1 MATRSFICKSLPNNT
16 IVGVYC
22 HYDGYP
28 SGVGATLTTHYATDE
43 RVTALLNLGSISQL
57 EPRLVPDLGDTHTFD
72 NPAKNVTVAY
82 HRDRG
87 EAMSTTTF
95 PSIHELVEDVTNQ
108 LGVEFVYIWDSN
120 EWVTMDLTLNADFSS
135 NCAAV
140 DRLKPTVSVMTTSR
154 G

>member
-1 MATRSFICKSLPNNT
+1 MSTRSFICKSLPNNT

-57 EPRLVPDLGDTHTFD
+57 HPRLVPDLGDTHTFD

-95 PSIHELVEDVTNQ
+95 PSLDVMVENVAHQ

-120 EWVTMDLTLNADFSS
+120 EWVTMDLTLNSDLSFETVQS
-135 NCAAV
+135 N
-140 DRLKPTVSVMTTSR
+140 
-154 G
+154 

>member
-1 MATRSFICKSLPNNT
+1 MSTRSFICKSLPNNT

-57 EPRLVPDLGDTHTFD
+57 HPRLVPDLGDTHTFD

-87 EAMSTTTF
+87 EALSTTTF
-95 PSIHELVEDVTNQ
+95 PSLDVMVENVAHQ

-120 EWVTMDLTLNADFSS
+120 EWVTMDLTLNSDLSFETVQS
-135 NCAAV
+135 N
-140 DRLKPTVSVMTTSR
+140 
-154 G
+154 

>member
-28 SGVGATLTTHYATDE
+28 SGVGATLATHYATDE

-57 EPRLVPDLGDTHTFD
+57 HPRLVPDLGDTHTFD
-72 NPAKNVTVAY
+72 NPAKNVTIAY

-95 PSIHELVEDVTNQ
+95 PSLGVMVTDVAGQ
-108 LGVEFVYIWDSN
+108 LGVDFVYIWNSN
-120 EWVTMDLTLNADFSS
+120 EWVTMDLTLNSDLSFE
-135 NCAAV
+135 
-140 DRLKPTVSVMTTSR
+140 TVPSD
-154 G
+154 

>member
-1 MATRSFICKSLPNNT
+1 MSTRSFICKSLPNNT

-22 HYDGYP
+22 HFDGYP

-57 EPRLVPDLGDTHTFD
+57 HPRLVPDLGDTHTFD

-95 PSIHELVEDVTNQ
+95 PSLDVMVENVANQ

-120 EWVTMDLTLNADFSS
+120 EWITMDLTLNSDLSFETAQS
-135 NCAAV
+135 N
-140 DRLKPTVSVMTTSR
+140 
-154 G
+154 

>member
-28 SGVGATLTTHYATDE
+28 SGVGATLANHYTTDE
-43 RVTALLNLGSISQL
+43 RVTALLSLGSISQL
-57 EPRLVPDLGDTHTFD
+57 HPRLVPNLGDTHTFD
-72 NPAKNVTVAY
+72 NPAKNVTIAY

-95 PSIHELVEDVTNQ
+95 PSLDVMVENVAYQ

-120 EWVTMDLTLNADFSS
+120 EWVTMDLTLNSDLSFETAQS
-135 NCAAV
+135 N
-140 DRLKPTVSVMTTSR
+140 
-154 G
+154 

>member
-1 MATRSFICKSLPNNT
+1 
-16 IVGVYC
+16 
-22 HYDGYP
+22 
-28 SGVGATLTTHYATDE
+28 
-43 RVTALLNLGSISQL
+43 
-57 EPRLVPDLGDTHTFD
+57 
-72 NPAKNVTVAY
+72 
-82 HRDRG
+82 
-87 EAMSTTTF
+87 MSTTTF

>member
-1 MATRSFICKSLPNNT
+1 MSTRSFICKSLPNNT

-57 EPRLVPDLGDTHTFD
+57 HPQLVPDLGDTHTFD

-95 PSIHELVEDVTNQ
+95 PSLDVMVENVAHQ

-120 EWVTMDLTLNADFSS
+120 EWVTMDLTLNSDLSFE
-135 NCAAV
+135 
-140 DRLKPTVSVMTTSR
+140 TVQSD
-154 G
+154 

>member
-43 RVTALLNLGSISQL
+43 RVKALLNLGSISQL
-57 EPRLVPDLGDTHTFD
+57 HPRLVPDLGDTHTFAK
-72 NPAKNVTVAY
+72 PAKNVTVAY

-87 EAMSTTTF
+87 EALSTTTF
-95 PSIHELVEDVTNQ
+95 PSLDVMVENVAHQ

-120 EWVTMDLTLNADFSS
+120 EWVTMDLTLNSDLSFE
-135 NCAAV
+135 
-140 DRLKPTVSVMTTSR
+140 TVQSD
-154 G
+154 

>member
-1 MATRSFICKSLPNNT
+1 MSTRSFICKSLPNNT

-28 SGVGATLTTHYATDE
+28 KGVGAMLTTHYTTDE

-57 EPRLVPDLGDTHTFD
+57 HPRLVPNLGEPHTFY

-82 HRDRG
+82 HRDGGDDMR
-87 EAMSTTTF
+87 TTTF
-95 PSIHELVEDVTNQ
+95 PSLDVMVEDVADQ

-120 EWVTMDLTLNADFSS
+120 EWVTMDLTLNSDLSFE
-135 NCAAV
+135 
-140 DRLKPTVSVMTTSR
+140 TVQSD
-154 G
+154 